1 MFSKS
6 GSLTVNMPNIIKVKG
21 FSHHF
26 EFEHLSFLFVHKLQA
41 LIFFYSITLMYVLLF
56 LFV

>member
-1 MFSKS
+1 
-6 GSLTVNMPNIIKVKG
+6 MPNTIKVQG

-26 EFEHLSFLFVHKLQA
+26 EFEHLSFLFVYKLWA
-41 LIFFYSITLMYVLLF
+41 LIFFYSITLMYVLLS

>member
-1 MFSKS
+1 
-6 GSLTVNMPNIIKVKG
+6 MPNTIKVQG

-26 EFEHLSFLFVHKLQA
+26 GFEHLSFLFVYKLWA
-41 LIFFYSITLMYVLLF
+41 LIVFYSIILTYVLLF

>member
-6 GSLTVNMPNIIKVKG
+6 GSLIVNMPNTIKVQG

-26 EFEHLSFLFVHKLQA
+26 GFEHLSFLLVYKLRA
-41 LIFFYSITLMYVLLF
+41 SISFYSITLMYVILF